1 MMMLFRFEAIKP
13 SEIEDNVFSGI
24 EYPTNLKVTHEFEMD
39 DATRWDNVMLQF
51 AKFLDATGYVGVYEK
66 VQQRMDDEWEFISN
80 QFDEDTDED
89 TSNPGLSD

>member
-1 MMMLFRFEAIKP
+1 MQFRFEAVKP
-13 SEIEDNVFSGI
+13 SEIEDNVFPGV
-24 EYPTNLKVTHEFEMD
+24 EFPTDLRVVHEFEMD

-66 VQQRMDDEWEFISN
+66 VQQRIDEEWEFLTKGM
-80 QFDEDTDED
+80 DDED

>member
-1 MMMLFRFEAIKP
+1 MLFRFEAIKP